1 MIPGQGF
8 DSFHPAKFRIVVG
21 KPRLFSTILR
31 PFNAKNGEKLPI
43 IAPVAFVP
51 PNLSL
56 SLFVL

>member
-1 MIPGQGF
+1 MIAGEGF
-8 DSFHPAKFRIVVG
+8 DSLHPAKHRMFLG
-21 KPRLFSTILR
+21 KTQPLSTFLR
-31 PFNAKNGEKLPI
+31 PFNAENGEKLPI